1 VKTVEHTITLHSPE
15 PLGGRLPPVPFGKVL
30 AQTGDLVALAV
41 RMRLEGISRSKG
53 RRPDWLNAA
62 SDIRYIGHSS
72 NGNGATIL
80 AFDAPRIGE
89 VVPDKLLQQ
98 DLFSNTPSAKD
109 TPFDLIADAVS
120 AVNAAQRD
128 SNLFDNHLLKSLSRV
143 GSSLSPAFD
152 SAAIAGDRIPADGPI
167 VANSRTFER
176 AEELRTT
183 TPRPHVVK
191 VLGELDMIRYS
202 TSAFGLRVK
211 DAEAPCVLVSGNI
224 DDLARLGRRE
234 VLVQG
239 RAVFRP
245 SGGLLRIEVDH
256 FEEGNGQPELWRQ
269 LPMARSGKLDSAKYR
284 VPQGPRSGINAIF
297 GTWPGDETEEEFIAA
312 ISEPQQ

>member
-1 VKTVEHTITLHSPE
+1 MQTVEHTITLHSQE
-15 PLGGRLPPVPFGKVL
+15 PLGGRLPPVPLGKVL
-30 AQTGDLVALAV
+30 AQTGEFVSLAV
-41 RMRLEGISRSKG
+41 RMRLEGISRSRG

-62 SDIRYIGHSS
+62 SDIRFIGHSS

-120 AVNAAQRD
+120 AVNAAKRD
-128 SNLFDNHLLKSLSRV
+128 SNLFDNHLLKSLSRM
-143 GSSLSPAFD
+143 GTGLAPAFD
-152 SAAIAGDRIPADGPI
+152 SAAIAGDRIPPNQPI
-167 VANSRTFER
+167 IAGSRTFEL
-176 AEELRTT
+176 AEELRST
-183 TPRPHVVK
+183 TPRSHVVK
-191 VLGELDMIRYS
+191 VLGQLDMIRYS

-211 DAEAPCVLVSGNI
+211 DLEAPCVLVSGNI
-224 DDLARLGRRE
+224 GDLARLAQRE

-256 FEEGNGQPELWRQ
+256 FEEGKGQPEMWRQ
-269 LPMARSGKLDSAKYR
+269 LPAPRAGRLDSAKLR

-297 GTWPGDETEEEFIAA
+297 GTWPGDESEEEFVAA
-312 ISEPQQ
+312 ISEPR